1 MRHGR
6 VLVSAGL
13 LLPLAGAMVFVT
25 TRAADPSV
33 QPKFGAPTVSY
44 PVGFAISPPLSHIKA
59 FRASTRSAPAPEE
72 FGEEYPRPIP
82 ASPGG
87 AGGANHHPTA
97 EEVLQTEALKTG
109 NIIPQTTFSGVGFNG
124 LYPPDPNIAVGPNHI
139 VELVN
144 TEIAVFSKT
153 GSIYPGYPKQLNLL
167 WTNLGGSCSTNDV
180 GDPIVQYDK
189 LADRFIVS
197 QIGNRVAPFS
207 ECIAVSTTNDP
218 TGSYYMYSYNFNS
231 LDDYPKFGIWP
242 TISNAAYLTS
252 YASVL
257 CAYDRSAMLI
267 GATAAAVCFDIF
279 GVFMPSDLDGSN
291 PPLDGSPGYFMDFD
305 TTSSLR
311 LYKLAPNFAIPS
323 NSSLDGPTE
332 IPVATFDPT
341 CGTFNGIPQPDSSP
355 SLEALCDRLMYR
367 LAYRNFGDHEAMVV
381 NHSVTTGASV
391 GVRWYEFRK
400 TPASNSGDVALYQQ
414 GTFAPD
420 SSYRWMGSI
429 AMDQLGDMGLGY
441 SLSSSTIYPSISY
454 TGRTA
459 SDPLGSM
466 NAENSLQL
474 GSGSQTDSNARW
486 GDYSSMRIDPSDDCL
501 FWYVNEYYAA
511 TSDKNWSTAIGSF
524 KFNGCN
530 NPPGPDFGIS
540 ASSSPRA
547 FTVGS
552 QATSQGMVTVAWLNG
567 LNGPVQLTTDGACG
581 GASGITCTLGS
592 SSLTQAIPSTSLSV
606 QIPSGTAPGSY
617 PITVSGTS
625 GSPSLSHSS
634 IVGIAVVASPT
645 ATATQTGTATPTA
658 TATTTKTQTRT
669 ATPTATVTATT
680 TATATPTPIPITMVG
695 STSTSITTVTVPA
708 GVQNGDLLLA
718 FYSYWSLATA
728 TAPSGWQV
736 LHTATSTNSGVETVW
751 YRFANND
758 APGKTYA
765 WSFGGSGPYAA
776 GGMLAYR
783 GVISSGFEDGFCI
796 NQGHNSTPTLCSFT
810 TTSSNDSYVSFFAT
824 ENANLVLPA
833 DLNGLVVQQ
842 YLNGQYFGVAAAAKS
857 LGLAGVVSAD
867 AGSMNNGGWAT
878 IAFALKPIV
887 ASGATPTPTGTGVGA
902 SATTTATPM
911 PGTIQKVGAT
921 STTNTHLTVPSG
933 VQNGDLLLAFFSYW
947 SPATATAPNGWT
959 LLHTSVASGSGT
971 ETVWYRYANNDSP
984 GATYTWSFSG
994 PGPYESG
1001 GMLAY
1006 RGVDPAALEDGNCI
1020 TQGHTTVPTLCSF
1033 TTAFNNDEYVGLFA
1047 TENTGLAMPGDLTT
1061 EALLQYSNG
1070 NYFGVA
1076 AGDKPLGAAGVI
1088 PFDTSS
1094 MNNGGWASI
1103 AFALKPAA
1111 TGPPA
1116 PTPVPSGITFV
1127 NSSSSPSSTLTVP
1140 TGVQNGDLLL
1150 AFYSYWHFAT
1160 ATAPGGWTLLNTEP
1174 SGSSGVETVWYRF
1187 AGGDAPGS
1195 TYTWSFSGPGPYE
1208 SGGILAYRGVTGAP
1222 FVDGSCLDQGNN
1234 ANPTLCTFNTTS
1246 NNAMYVGFFCTEN
1259 TGLALP
1265 ADLTGRVIQ
1274 QYTAGQYFGV
1284 AAADKA
1290 LGTAGA
1296 APADTGSMSS
1306 GGWETI
1312 VIGLKHQ

>member
-13 LLPLAGAMVFVT
+13 LLVFVGAMVFVT
-25 TRAADPSV
+25 TRAANPSV
-33 QPKFGAPTVSY
+33 QPRPGAPTVSY
-44 PVGFAISPPLSHIKA
+44 PVGFAISPQLSRLKA
-59 FRASTRSAPAPEE
+59 LAPSTRSASRSEE
-72 FGEEYPRPIP
+72 PSDEYPRPIP
-82 ASPGG
+82 ASHGRSG
-87 AGGANHHPTA
+87 STNHHPTA
-97 EEVLQTEALKTG
+97 EAFLQTEALETG
-109 NIIPQTTFSGVGFNG
+109 NIVAQTTFSGVGFNG
-124 LYPPDPNIAVGPNHI
+124 LFPPDPNIAVGPNHI

-167 WTNLGGSCSTNDV
+167 WSNLGGSCAANDV
-180 GDPIVQYDK
+180 GDPIVQYDR

-197 QIGNRVAPFS
+197 QIGSRVAPFS
-207 ECIAVSTTNDP
+207 ECIAISTTNDP
-218 TGSYYMYSYNFNS
+218 TGSYYMYSYNFSS
-231 LDDYPKFGIWP
+231 LDDYPKFAVWP
-242 TISNAAYLTS
+242 TVSNAAYLTTYS
-252 YASVL
+252 SVL
-257 CAYDRSAMLI
+257 CAYDRSAMLV
-267 GATAAAVCFDIF
+267 GASAASVCFDIF

-311 LYKLAPNFAIPS
+311 LYKLAPNFAIPN

-332 IPVATFDPT
+332 ISVATFDPT
-341 CGTFNGIPQPDSSP
+341 CGTFSGIPQPDSSP

-381 NHSVTTGASV
+381 NHSVTAGASV
-391 GVRWYEFRK
+391 GVRWYEFRT
-400 TPASNSGDVALYQQ
+400 TPVSNTGNFALYQE

-441 SLSSSTIYPSISY
+441 SLSSSTIYPSIGY

-459 SDPLGSM
+459 SDPPGSM
-466 NAENSLQL
+466 NAEISLQV
-474 GSGSQTDSNARW
+474 GAGSQTDSNPRW
-486 GDYSSMRIDPSDDCL
+486 GDYTSMRIDPSDDCL

-524 KFNGCN
+524 KFNGCDSLQ
-530 NPPGPDFGIS
+530 GPDFGIS
-540 ASSSPRA
+540 ASSAPRA

-567 LNGPVQLTTDGACG
+567 LGSTVQLATAGACG

-592 SSLTQAIPSTSLSV
+592 SSLTKANPSTSLSV
-606 QIPSGTAPGSY
+606 EIPSGTAPGSY
-617 PITVSGTS
+617 PISVTGTS
-625 GSPSLSHSS
+625 SNPSLNHSS

-645 ATATQTGTATPTA
+645 ANTTTTATAATATPTPTASA
-658 TATTTKTQTRT
+658 TAFTT
-669 ATPTATVTATT
+669 ATQ

-695 STSTSITTVTVPA
+695 STNATVATVTVPP

-728 TAPSGWQV
+728 TAPNGWQM
-736 LHTATSTNSGVETVW
+736 LQTATSTNSGVETIW

-758 APGKTYA
+758 PPGKTYS
-765 WSFGGSGPYAA
+765 WSFRGPGPYAA
-776 GGMLAYR
+776 GGMLAFR
-783 GVISSGFEDGFCI
+783 GVAASGFADGFCI
-796 NQGHNSTPTLCSFT
+796 NQGHNSTPALCSFT
-810 TTSSNDSYVSFFAT
+810 TTSSNDTYVGFFAT
-824 ENANLVLPA
+824 ENTNLVLPA
-833 DLNGLVVQQ
+833 DLSAMVVQQ
-842 YLNGQYFGVAAAAKS
+842 YLAGSYFGVVAGAKS
-857 LGLAGVVSAD
+857 LGPAGVVPAD
-867 AGSMNNGGWAT
+867 VGSMNNGGWAT
-878 IAFALKPIV
+878 IAVALKPIV
-887 ASGATPTPTGTGVGA
+887 VSGATPTSTGTGAGA
-902 SATTTATPM
+902 TATPT
-911 PGTIQKVGAT
+911 PIAGTIQQIGAT
-921 STTNTHLTVPSG
+921 STTNTQVIVPSG

-947 SPATATAPNGWT
+947 SPAVANAPNGWT
-959 LLHTSVASGSGT
+959 LLHASVASGSGT
-971 ETVWYRYANNDSP
+971 ETVWYRFANNDSP
-984 GATYTWSFSG
+984 GSANTWSFSG

-1020 TQGHTTVPTLCSF
+1020 TQGHSVVPALCSF
-1033 TTAFNNDEYVGLFA
+1033 TTTYNNDLYVGLFA
-1047 TENTGLAMPGDLTT
+1047 TESTGLVIPADLTS
-1061 EALLQYSNG
+1061 EVLLQYSNV

-1076 AGDKPLGAAGVI
+1076 AADKPLGSAGVI
-1088 PFDTSS
+1088 AADTGA

-1103 AFALKPAA
+1103 AFALKPARM
-1111 TGPPA
+1111 GPPP
-1116 PTPVPSGITFV
+1116 PTPVPGPISFV
-1127 NSSSSPSSTLTVP
+1127 NSSASTSSTLTVP
-1140 TGVQNGDLLL
+1140 NAVQNGDLLL
-1150 AFYSYWHFAT
+1150 AFYSYWHSAT
-1160 ATAPGGWTLLNTEP
+1160 ATAPAGWTLLNTEP

-1187 AGGDAPGS
+1187 ASGDTPGS

-1208 SGGILAYRGVTGAP
+1208 SGGMLAYRGVTGPP
-1222 FVDGSCLDQGNN
+1222 FEDGNCLDQGNN

-1246 NNAMYVGFFCTEN
+1246 NNAMDVGFFCTEN
-1259 TGLALP
+1259 IGLALP

-1274 QYTAGQYFGV
+1274 QYNAGNYFGV
-1284 AAADKA
+1284 AAGDKT
-1290 LGTAGA
+1290 LGTASVV
-1296 APADTGSMSS
+1296 PADTGSMTS